1 MTKWNQC
8 ILEKFYCVPNHSVI
22 SNSLRPCRLLPARLL
37 CLWTPPGKNT
47 GEVLA
52 ILPILEKCCH
62 FLLQVIFL
70 TQGSNFSL
78 LCLLHYQAGSL
89 PAESLGKP
97 GKKFS
102 VPCIISL
109 WSASNSA
116 AVVVNNWHT
125 SSQISISRPCWVTQ
139 IFIKR
144 SFTDPWKCAILKHK
158 ISKKNENVN
167 NTTYRLY
174 CVCPEIH
181 MLKSLSPVLHNV
193 AVLVNAV
200 FIEVN

>member
-1 MTKWNQC
+1 MHLGEVLRVCLITQSYPTLC
-8 ILEKFYCVPNHSVI
+8 DRVDCCLPGSSVYELLQARILEKYWQYWQYWGSVAISFSRWSSSHRDRTSVSCVSCIIRQDSV
-22 SNSLRPCRLLPARLL
+22 
-37 CLWTPPGKNT
+37 
-47 GEVLA
+47 
-52 ILPILEKCCH
+52 
-62 FLLQVIFL
+62 
-70 TQGSNFSL
+70 
-78 LCLLHYQAGSL
+78 

-97 GKKFS
+97 GKKFE
-102 VPCIISL
+102 VPCIIPL

-144 SFTDPWKCAILKHK
+144 SFTNPWKCAILKHK
-158 ISKKNENVN
+158 ISKKNENVSN
-167 NTTYRLY
+167 ISYGLY